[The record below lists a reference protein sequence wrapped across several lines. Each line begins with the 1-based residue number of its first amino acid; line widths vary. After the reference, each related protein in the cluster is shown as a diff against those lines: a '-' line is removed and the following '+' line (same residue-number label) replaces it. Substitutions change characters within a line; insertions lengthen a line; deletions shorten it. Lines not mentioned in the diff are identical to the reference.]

1 MWFPPLPNNDKV
13 KVTILSDSSAT
24 YYFDHYRTLNI
35 EPFIEYNGN
44 KHYLVGMFVNEEF
57 VISAPKLYLDEHI
70 NDVVLFYRNLEKDEL
85 GYVLESLYDFSFTGY
100 LPQVGQLFV
109 SGSFPRASIYKG
121 VKLGQK
127 TLDSEV
133 FAFPVDLDKEDF
145 EAEINGLK
153 LTLHLNRDNKEVF
166 EDEVQTYFDIIK
178 AEFYGELL
186 PAEHI
191 DDYIE
196 LKPKGA

>member
-13 KVTILSDSSAT
+13 KVTILSGSSAT

-44 KHYLVGMFVNEEF
+44 KHYLVVMFVNEEF
-57 VISAPKLYLDEHI
+57 VISTPKLYLDEHI

-85 GYVLESLYDFSFTGY
+85 GYVLENLYDFSFTGY

-145 EAEINGLK
+145 EAGINGLK

-166 EDEVQTYFDIIK
+166 EDEVKVYFDIIK
-178 AEFYGELL
+178 AEFYGKLL
-186 PAEHI
+186 PAEQI

-196 LKPKGA
+196 LKPKGV

>member
-44 KHYLVGMFVNEEF
+44 KRYLVGMFVNEEF